1 MQYSRKWPLYVGNA
15 LEKSCD
21 YVCSFKPLCQKLED
35 FFLLAAAL
43 VTQGMLCLLPIQ
55 VLGLINKISVFWNA
69 LGAITLM
76 ILLPVVAPKHQDAK
90 FVFTSFDSQAY
101 GHYKSDG

>member
-1 MQYSRKWPLYVGNA
+1 MLAMPLKRAVIKFAA
-15 LEKSCD
+15 LSPHVKSLRI
-21 YVCSFKPLCQKLED
+21 F
-35 FFLLAAAL
+35 LAAAL

-90 FVFTSFDSQAY
+90 FVFTNFDSQAY